1 MARRIYRS
9 LTPAEQ
15 AKVDKAAAAF
25 DAEKEQIIE
34 RGRDFFTRLEAI
46 HDVVRGLR
54 AEREA
59 QGLSLADMEARCGIT
74 RATLSRLENDPHPN
88 PTLST
93 LVRIATALDVE
104 LTIAFSKPKR
114 AA

>member
-1 MARRIYRS
+1 MARRIHRK

-15 AKVDKAAAAF
+15 AKVSKAAAAF
-25 DAEKEQIIE
+25 DAEKDQIIE
-34 RGRDFFTRLEAI
+34 RGRDFFTRLESI
-46 HDVVRGLR
+46 HDAVRGLR

-74 RATLSRLENDPHPN
+74 RATLSRLENHPHPN

-93 LVRIATALDVE
+93 LVRIATALGVE
-104 LTIAFSKPKR
+104 LTIGINRPGK

>member
-1 MARRIYRS
+1 MARQIHRP
-9 LTPAEQ
+9 LTPAE
-15 AKVDKAAAAF
+15 
-25 DAEKEQIIE
+25 AEKVRKHKAWVDANEQEIIE

-46 HDVVRGLR
+46 HDAVRGLR

-93 LVRIATALDVE
+93 LVRIATALGVE

>member
-46 HDVVRGLR
+46 HDAVRGLR

-59 QGLSLADMEARCGIT
+59 QGL
-74 RATLSRLENDPHPN
+74 RLENDPHPN
-88 PTLST
+88 PTIST